1 MMVFSLILFC
11 LFVAWLLV
19 PITPPTTS
27 LNVQYVTDGTDTEIL
42 VKWKDGVDEG
52 IPFVVDITLS
62 ELKFVDFPYKKV
74 FTPTSHLWRSGYFAR
89 TDAYPLAWLQW
100 WIIFRI
106 EESRRLVELVI
117 MYVLQTWGLVK
128 VEPGRLPQ
136 VKDLLTKK

>member
-1 MMVFSLILFC
+1 MVFSLILFC

-19 PITPPTTS
+19 PITPPTTY
-27 LNVQYVTDGTDTEIL
+27 LEIHCRTDGTYTEIYAT
-42 VKWKDGVDEG
+42 WPDDVDAG
-52 IPFVVDITLS
+52 IPFVLDIAAS
-62 ELKFVDFPYKKV
+62 ESPSDFPYVEV
-74 FTPTSHLWRSGYFAR
+74 FRPTSLWRSVYFSR
-89 TDAYPLAWLQW
+89 TDVYPLAWVQW
-100 WIIFRI
+100 WVIFRI